1 MLHIHDGWTVVL
13 EILKGLSLK
22 WNTVKWF
29 RMTWN
34 IIYTC
39 RVLKNFLLIFLSIVN
54 WHWCWYWTTHRPF
67 HNLAMR
73 LHGRFI
79 IQFSVL
85 GFVLIDYVRSNKY
98 TNTWAIHIEG
108 GEEVARTL
116 ARKHGFVY
124 VDQVRLIK
132 IKSCIYFYVCY
143 DINIIWYLYRL
154 YQNLL
159 H

>member
-1 MLHIHDGWTVVL
+1 MIQNDL
-13 EILKGLSLK
+13 EYHLYR
-22 WNTVKWF
+22 N
-29 RMTWN
+29 
-34 IIYTC
+34 TC

-132 IKSCIYFYVCY
+132 LKVVFICMYVMISILSDICIDYIKIYY
-143 DINIIWYLYRL
+143 IE
-154 YQNLL
+154 
-159 H
+159 

>member
-1 MLHIHDGWTVVL
+1 MIQNDL
-13 EILKGLSLK
+13 EYHLY
-22 WNTVKWF
+22 
-29 RMTWN
+29 RN
-34 IIYTC
+34 IC